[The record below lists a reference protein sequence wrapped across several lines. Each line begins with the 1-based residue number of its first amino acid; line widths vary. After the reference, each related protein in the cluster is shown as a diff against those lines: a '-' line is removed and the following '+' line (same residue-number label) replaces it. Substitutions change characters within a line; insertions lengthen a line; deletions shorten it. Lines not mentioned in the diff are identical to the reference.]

1 MDYNQV
7 NVIAGGERFIE
18 DKYSASL
25 NKHET
30 RLASAGAT
38 FTSWNNLNCKVK
50 FRPRFPGTPRL

>member
-30 RLASAGAT
+30 RLATARH
-38 FTSWNNLNCKVK
+38 LLELLLLL
-50 FRPRFPGTPRL
+50 GTI